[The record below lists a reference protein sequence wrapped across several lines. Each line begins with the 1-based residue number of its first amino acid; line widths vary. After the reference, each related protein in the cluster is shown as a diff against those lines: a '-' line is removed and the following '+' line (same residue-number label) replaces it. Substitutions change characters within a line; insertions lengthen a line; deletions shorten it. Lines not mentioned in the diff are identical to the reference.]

1 MSSPEKIGD
10 LVQSFLS
17 KKGYLSSCKENE
29 VINSWNEIVGEDIA
43 VISSCIKVENGTLF
57 VEVSSS
63 AWRQEL
69 SFLKRE
75 ILNKIKNCTECKTIS
90 NIVFL

>member
-1 MSSPEKIGD
+1 MSSPEKVGD
-10 LVQSFLS
+10 LIQSFLS

-29 VINSWNEIVGEDIA
+29 VINKWNEIVGEDIA
-43 VISSCIKVENGTLF
+43 AISNCIKVENGSLF

-75 ILNKIKNCTECKTIS
+75 IINKIKRCTDCKTIS